1 MRLGR
6 DFFARDTLIVA
17 KELLG
22 KVIVREIDGVRL
34 SGKIVETEG
43 YIGAIDKAS
52 HAYGGKKT
60 PRVEP
65 LYGEPGISY
74 VFSIYGMY
82 ECFNVIS
89 KEKGSP
95 EGILIRAVEPI
106 DGLEKI
112 AQNRFRK
119 SYDTLT
125 AKEMKNL
132 TNGPSKLCIALDIN
146 KKVHNFM
153 DLVISKELYIE
164 DGDIINSSDI
174 VETTR
179 VGIDYAEEAVDF
191 PWRFYVKNN
200 IYVSKK

>member
-1 MRLGR
+1 MRLER

-43 YIGAIDKAS
+43 YIGSIDKAS

-112 AQNRFRK
+112 AQNRFSK

-125 AKEMKNL
+125 AKEIKNL
-132 TNGPSKLCIALDIN
+132 TNGPSKLCIALEIN

-153 DLVISKELYIE
+153 DLVSSKELYIE

-179 VGIDYAEEAVDF
+179 IGIDYAEEAVDF

>member
-125 AKEMKNL
+125 AKEIKNL
-132 TNGPSKLCIALDIN
+132 TNGPSKLCIALEIN

-153 DLVISKELYIE
+153 DLVSSKELYIE

-179 VGIDYAEEAVDF
+179 IGIDYAEEAVDF

>member
-1 MRLGR
+1 MRLER

-43 YIGAIDKAS
+43 YIGSIDKAS

-125 AKEMKNL
+125 AKEIKNL

>member
-1 MRLGR
+1 MRLER

-43 YIGAIDKAS
+43 YIGSIDKAS

-146 KKVHNFM
+146 KKAHNFM

-179 VGIDYAEEAVDF
+179 IGIDYAEEAVDF

>member
-1 MRLGR
+1 MRLER

-43 YIGAIDKAS
+43 YIGSIDKAS

-125 AKEMKNL
+125 AKDIKNL

-164 DGDIINSSDI
+164 DGDTINSSDI

>member
-1 MRLGR
+1 MRLER

-43 YIGAIDKAS
+43 YIGSIDKAS

-125 AKEMKNL
+125 AKEIKNL
-132 TNGPSKLCIALDIN
+132 TNGPSKLCIALEIN

-153 DLVISKELYIE
+153 DLVSSKELYIE

-179 VGIDYAEEAVDF
+179 IGIDYAEEAVDF

>member
-125 AKEMKNL
+125 SKEIKNL

>member
-1 MRLGR
+1 MRLER

-22 KVIVREIDGVRL
+22 KIIVREINGVRL

-82 ECFNVIS
+82 ECFNVIT

-106 DGLEKI
+106 DGLEQI
-112 AQNRFRK
+112 AQNRFLK

-125 AKEMKNL
+125 AKEIKNL
-132 TNGPSKLCIALDIN
+132 TNGPSKLCIALEIN

-153 DLVISKELYIE
+153 DLVSSKELYIE

-179 VGIDYAEEAVDF
+179 IGIDYAEEAVDF

>member
-1 MRLGR
+1 MRLER

-43 YIGAIDKAS
+43 YIGSIDKAS

-125 AKEMKNL
+125 AKEIKNL

-164 DGDIINSSDI
+164 DGGIINSSDI

>member
-1 MRLGR
+1 MRLER

-22 KVIVREIDGVRL
+22 KIIVREIDGVRL

-43 YIGAIDKAS
+43 YIGSIDKAS

-60 PRVEP
+60 ARVEP

-125 AKEMKNL
+125 AKEIQR
-132 TNGPSKLCIALDIN
+132 TVYRG
-146 KKVHNFM
+146 
-153 DLVISKELYIE
+153 
-164 DGDIINSSDI
+164 
-174 VETTR
+174 
-179 VGIDYAEEAVDF
+179 
-191 PWRFYVKNN
+191 WRYN
-200 IYVSKK
+200 

>member
-1 MRLGR
+1 MRLER
-6 DFFARDTLIVA
+6 DFFFFFFLIAA

-43 YIGAIDKAS
+43 YIGSIDKAS

-125 AKEMKNL
+125 AKEIKNL

-200 IYVSKK
+200 IYVSKN

>member
-1 MRLGR
+1 MRLER

-22 KVIVREIDGVRL
+22 KVIVREIDSVRL

-43 YIGAIDKAS
+43 YIGSIDKAS

-125 AKEMKNL
+125 AKEIKNL

>member
-1 MRLGR
+1 MRLER
-6 DFFARDTLIVA
+6 DFFARDTLLVA

-22 KVIVREIDGVRL
+22 KIIVREIDGVKL

-82 ECFNVIS
+82 ECFNVIT

-106 DGLEKI
+106 EGLEEI
-112 AQNRFRK
+112 SQNRFLK
-119 SYDTLT
+119 SYDKLT
-125 AKEMKNL
+125 PKEVKNL
-132 TNGPSKLCIALDIN
+132 TNGPSKLCIAMGIN

-153 DLVISKELYIE
+153 DLVTSEELYIE
-164 DGDIINSSDI
+164 DGEEIKSCDV

-179 VGIDYAEEAVDF
+179 IGIDYAEEAVDF

>member
-1 MRLGR
+1 MRLER

-22 KVIVREIDGVRL
+22 KVIVREIDGIRL

-43 YIGAIDKAS
+43 YIGSIDKAS

-125 AKEMKNL
+125 AKEIKNL
-132 TNGPSKLCIALDIN
+132 TNGPSKLCIALEIN

-153 DLVISKELYIE
+153 DLVSSKELYIE

-179 VGIDYAEEAVDF
+179 IGIDYAEEAVDF

>member
-1 MRLGR
+1 MRLER

-22 KVIVREIDGVRL
+22 KVIVREIDGIRL

-43 YIGAIDKAS
+43 YIGSIDKAS

-112 AQNRFRK
+112 AQNRFLK

-125 AKEMKNL
+125 AKEIKNL

-153 DLVISKELYIE
+153 DLVKSKELYIE

>member
-1 MRLGR
+1 MRLER

-43 YIGAIDKAS
+43 YIGSIDKAS

-125 AKEMKNL
+125 FKEIKNL

-153 DLVISKELYIE
+153 DLVSSKELYIE

-179 VGIDYAEEAVDF
+179 IGIDYAEEAVDF

>member
-1 MRLGR
+1 MRLER

-125 AKEMKNL
+125 AKEIKNL
-132 TNGPSKLCIALDIN
+132 TNGPSKLCIALEIN

-153 DLVISKELYIE
+153 DLVSSKELYIE
-164 DGDIINSSDI
+164 EGDIINSSDI

>member
-179 VGIDYAEEAVDF
+179 VGIDYAEEAGDF

>member
-1 MRLGR
+1 
-6 DFFARDTLIVA
+6 
-17 KELLG
+17 
-22 KVIVREIDGVRL
+22 
-34 SGKIVETEG
+34 
-43 YIGAIDKAS
+43 
-52 HAYGGKKT
+52 
-60 PRVEP
+60 
-65 LYGEPGISY
+65 
-74 VFSIYGMY
+74 MY

-125 AKEMKNL
+125 AKEIKNL
-132 TNGPSKLCIALDIN
+132 TNGPSKLCIALEIN

-153 DLVISKELYIE
+153 DLVSSKELYIE

-179 VGIDYAEEAVDF
+179 IGIDYAEEAVDF

>member
-125 AKEMKNL
+125 AKEIKNL

-164 DGDIINSSDI
+164 DGDMINSSDI

>member
-1 MRLGR
+1 MRLER

-43 YIGAIDKAS
+43 YIGSIDKAS

-125 AKEMKNL
+125 AKEIKNL

-179 VGIDYAEEAVDF
+179 VGIHYAEEAVDF

>member
-1 MRLGR
+1 MRLER

-43 YIGAIDKAS
+43 YIGSIDKAS

-125 AKEMKNL
+125 AKEIKNL

-153 DLVISKELYIE
+153 DLVKSKELYIE
-164 DGDIINSSDI
+164 DGDKINSSDI

>member
-1 MRLGR
+1 MRLER

-43 YIGAIDKAS
+43 YIGSIDKAS

-125 AKEMKNL
+125 SKEIKNL

-164 DGDIINSSDI
+164 DRDIINSSDI